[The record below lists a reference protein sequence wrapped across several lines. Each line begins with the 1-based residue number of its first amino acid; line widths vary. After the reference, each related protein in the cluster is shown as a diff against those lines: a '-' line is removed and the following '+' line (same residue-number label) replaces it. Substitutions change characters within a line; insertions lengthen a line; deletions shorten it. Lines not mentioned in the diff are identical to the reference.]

1 MTAFQDIVEGQ
12 ALPKLK
18 IAVTPSLIV
27 AGAMATNDYENVHH
41 DKAAAQARGVPDIF
55 MNILTSNGHVQ
66 RYVTDW
72 AGPQA
77 RIRSVAI
84 KLGAPNFAGDTMTLN
99 GSVVSK
105 SDADGEGLVEVR
117 VSGTNSL
124 GEHVGAT
131 VRLALPLGQAV
142 EARA

>member
-1 MTAFQDIVEGQ
+1 MIAFRDIAEGH
-12 ALPKLK
+12 ALPKLR
-18 IAVTPSLIV
+18 IELTPSLIV

-77 RIRSVAI
+77 RIRSVAL
-84 KLGAPNFAGDTMTLN
+84 KLGAPNFAGDAMTLS
-99 GSVVSK
+99 GAVVAK
-105 SDADGEGLVEVR
+105 SEADGEGLVEVR
-117 VSGTNSL
+117 VSGTNGL
-124 GEHVGAT
+124 GEHVSAT
-131 VRLALPLGQAV
+131 VRLSLPAETGA
-142 EARA
+142 